1 MVLLTGVTQ
10 VSRHAA
16 PQWQH
21 QITMPPPAIAYKRTN
36 QYPFL
41 LLLSMYIFAAVV
53 YYLFRNISMW
63 PVDNFPYCVCLILN

>member
-21 QITMPPPAIAYKRTN
+21 QITMPPPCHCIQEN
-36 QYPFL
+36 
-41 LLLSMYIFAAVV
+41 
-53 YYLFRNISMW
+53 
-63 PVDNFPYCVCLILN
+63 